1 MHHSRIVR
9 RLILWNPPWI
19 KSQSGS
25 IDIGLWLIYSSRCK
39 DTRAKIAQLTET
51 DYAVAKADVDRLREE
66 LGQPALPSLQSTL
79 DEKTSQ

>member
-1 MHHSRIVR
+1 MNVPLTYR
-9 RLILWNPPWI
+9 RLTLWSRPWR
-19 KSQSGS
+19 KSQSRS
-25 IDIGLWLIYSSRCK
+25 IDIELLLTDSFRCK

>member
-1 MHHSRIVR
+1 MNAPLTYH
-9 RLILWNPPWI
+9 RLTLWNPPWI

-25 IDIGLWLIYSSRCK
+25 IDIELSLIYSSRCK